1 MRSTT
6 AALVLAAIVVT
17 VSATLSTPPAATA
30 APPCGSPSVTVLSTA
45 KVPVFAWSENLGYDQ
60 GGRLWVS
67 RLNQGEVERLSA
79 QGRRTAV
86 VTVESPGAVRLGP
99 DGLMYVASGTTTMN
113 MLPGAVRTGR
123 VLRFDSTAAH
133 PVPHTFARGLGMPN
147 GMAFGADRALYV
159 ADGALGV
166 LRIRPNGSVD
176 RAWSAQTASAIAP
189 LTNGLIVDGITADG
203 NDLYVTFIASRTG
216 RVLRIPIH
224 HPAAASTLDL
234 TGPRPGFL
242 DDLATLPQHR
252 LAVAT
257 ATGQLITVDTKT
269 GRTCSYDLGQPLTAA
284 AVDPVD
290 SARLTIGTESGDLLS
305 LRLPAH

>member
-1 MRSTT
+1 
-6 AALVLAAIVVT
+6 
-17 VSATLSTPPAATA
+17 
-30 APPCGSPSVTVLSTA
+30 
-45 KVPVFAWSENLGYDQ
+45 
-60 GGRLWVS
+60 
-67 RLNQGEVERLSA
+67 
-79 QGRRTAV
+79 
-86 VTVESPGAVRLGP
+86 
-99 DGLMYVASGTTTMN
+99 
-113 MLPGAVRTGR
+113 
-123 VLRFDSTAAH
+123 
-133 PVPHTFARGLGMPN
+133 MPN